1 MRIFIAIHYLEI
13 GGVETSLINL
23 LLALDPNRV
32 EVDLLVYDPRGE
44 MMELIPDWVHQIKAP
59 KAYHYIERPLKETLL
74 AGEWKMVWARLRAK
88 WAMRQYIHINKP
100 KDGSAVFGYIGK
112 YVTPILPSLDYL
124 GEYDLAISYLT
135 PHDIVKEK
143 VNARKKIAWIHTDY
157 STIDV
162 NAELELPIW
171 ASFDHIVSISDHV
184 SQTFSTVFPSLSPKL
199 LRIDNLLTSD
209 FVRQRAKGNCPQDM
223 SLQKDAIRLL
233 TIGRYSYPKN
243 LESIPLLCRLLR
255 EQGLNIEWFIIGY
268 GDDRLI
274 QSALTQE
281 QMEDHVH
288 LLGKKANPYPYIAH
302 CDWYIQPSRYE
313 GKSIA
318 VTEAQILG
326 KPVMVTAYP
335 TAASQIA
342 PGKDGLIVPMDTPE
356 STAQAMGVALRD
368 TDTRERMIS
377 YLQTHDYGN
386 AAEVEKVYQ
395 LLS

>member
-44 MMELIPDWVHQIKAP
+44 MMELIPDWVRQIKAP
-59 KAYHYIERPLKETLL
+59 KTYHYIERPLKETLL
-74 AGEWKMVWARLRAK
+74 AGEWNLVWARLRAK
-88 WAMRQYIHINKP
+88 WAMRQ
-100 KDGSAVFGYIGK
+100 

-143 VNARKKIAWIHTDY
+143 VNARQKIAWIHTDY

-184 SQTFSTVFPSLSPKL
+184 SQTFSTVFPRLSPKL

-209 FVRQRAKGNCPQDM
+209 FVRQRAKGDCPQDM

-268 GDDRLI
+268 GDDSLI

-335 TAASQIA
+335 TAASQIT

-356 STAQAMGVALRD
+356 STAQAMGLALRD

>member
-44 MMELIPDWVHQIKAP
+44 MMEFIPGWVKQVEAP
-59 KAYHYIERPLKETLL
+59 KTYHYIERPLKETLL

-88 WAMRQYIHINKP
+88 WAMRQYIHIKKP
-100 KDGSAVFGYIGK
+100 KDGSAIFGYIGK

-157 STIDV
+157 STIAV
-162 NAELELPIW
+162 NAELELPSW
-171 ASFDHIVSISDHV
+171 ASFDHIISISD
-184 SQTFSTVFPSLSPKL
+184 
-199 LRIDNLLTSD
+199 DNLLTSD
-209 FVRQRAKGNCPQDM
+209 FVRQRAKGDCPQDM

-268 GDDRLI
+268 GDDSLI
-274 QSALTQE
+274 QSALAQE

-335 TAASQIA
+335 TAASQIT

-356 STAQAMGVALRD
+356 STAQAIGVALRD

-377 YLQTHDYGN
+377 YLQTDDYGN

>member
-23 LLALDPNRV
+23 LLALDPKRV

-44 MMELIPDWVHQIKAP
+44 MMEFIPNWVHQIKAP

-74 AGEWKMVWARLRAK
+74 SGAFKVAWARLKAK
-88 WAMRQYIHINKP
+88 WEMRQYVRTQQP
-100 KDGSAVFGYIGK
+100 KDASAIFGYVGK
-112 YVTPILPSLDYL
+112 YVTPILPSLHNL

-135 PHDIVKEK
+135 PHNIVKEK

-162 NAELELPIW
+162 NAELELPVW

-184 SQTFSTVFPSLSPKL
+184 SKTFCTVFPSLSPKL

-209 FVRQRAKGNCPQDM
+209 FVRQRAKGDCPQDM

-243 LESIPLLCRLLR
+243 LESIPRLCRLLR

-268 GDDRLI
+268 GNDRLI
-274 QSALTQE
+274 QSTLAQE
-281 QMEDHVH
+281 QMECHVH

-326 KPVMVTAYP
+326 KPVIITDYP
-335 TAASQIA
+335 TAASQITQ
-342 PGKDGLIVPMDTPE
+342 GKDGLIVPLEPLT
-356 STAQAMGVALRD
+356 STAQAMGAALLD
-368 TDTRERMIS
+368 TDTRERIIS

-386 AAEVEKVYQ
+386 IAEVEKIYK